1 MTVSTSPSFA
11 LVHDVIADHV
21 DAQRL
26 PSAVFGVA
34 TSDGIQSLEAF
45 GTANGRAVTTDD
57 TYLLFSAGKP
67 LIGLLAMRLVERG
80 LLSLR
85 TPLSE
90 ALPTFGLARADEV
103 VLWHLLCHT
112 GGIVEASVTPHVSL
126 RDQLLEAP
134 QMFEAGR
141 YALYSN
147 VGFTGVGEL
156 IQAATGK
163 RLEDVLVEE
172 LCNLPGVESL
182 SLDPSVPCLPIAG
195 TERVLL
201 DVDRFRELQH
211 PAGAVSA
218 RAEDLLS
225 LSTKLLAGDRDL
237 LHPGTLQA
245 MTRPQTTG
253 IERLMP
259 DPLQIGPGTG
269 QEWGLTW
276 NMRTSPTI
284 LDHRL
289 YGHGG
294 LSGCQWWVYPEHDA
308 AFVFLTNVM
317 NPLDVGVDL
326 DAVHNAFTTCLDPV
340 GDVLE
345 PDARPRAWA

>member
-11 LVHDVIADHV
+11 LVHDVLADHV
-21 DAQRL
+21 RSRRL

-34 TSDGIQSLEAF
+34 NSDGIQSLEAF
-45 GTANGRAVTTDD
+45 GTANGRDVTVDD

-90 ALPTFGLARADEV
+90 AVPSFGLAREDEV

-112 GGIVEASVTPHVSL
+112 GGITEATVTPDGSL
-126 RDQLLEAP
+126 LDQLLYAP

-147 VGFTGVGEL
+147 VGFTGIGEM
-156 IQAATGK
+156 IRAAIG
-163 RLEDVLVEE
+163 RPLEEVLADE
-172 LCNLPGVESL
+172 LRSLPGVSSL
-182 SLDPSVPCLPIAG
+182 SLDPTVPCLPIEG
-195 TERVLL
+195 TERVLV
-201 DVDRFRELQH
+201 DVDRFRELRH
-211 PAGAVSA
+211 PAGAISTK
-218 RAEDLLS
+218 AEDLLA
-225 LSTKLLAGDRDL
+225 LSTMLLSGDREL

-269 QEWGLTW
+269 QEWGLAW

-284 LDHRL
+284 FDHRL

-294 LSGCQWWVYPEHDA
+294 LSGCQWWIYPEHDA
-308 AFVFLTNVM
+308 AFVLLTNLM

-326 DAVHNAFTTCLDPV
+326 DAVHNAFTTCLEPV
-340 GDVLE
+340 GDV
-345 PDARPRAWA
+345 RPPAAEQRAWS

>member
-11 LVHDVIADHV
+11 PVHDVIADHV
-21 DAQRL
+21 RAKRL

-45 GTANGRAVTTDD
+45 GTANGRDVVTDD
-57 TYLLFSAGKP
+57 TYLLFSAAKP
-67 LIGLLAMRLVERG
+67 LVGLTAMRLVERG

-90 ALPTFGLARADEV
+90 AVPSFGLARADEV

-112 GGIVEASVTPHVSL
+112 AGITEATVTPHTSL
-126 RDQLLEAP
+126 LDQLLHAP

-147 VGFTGVGEL
+147 VGFTAIGEM
-156 IQAATGK
+156 IRAATG
-163 RLEDVLVEE
+163 RPLDEVLLEE
-172 LCNLPGVESL
+172 LGRLPGVSSL
-182 SLDPSVPCLPIAG
+182 SLDPEVPCLPIAG
-195 TERVLL
+195 TERVLV

-211 PAGAVSA
+211 PAGAVTA
-218 RAEDLLS
+218 KAEDLLALGS
-225 LSTKLLAGDRDL
+225 MLLAGDRDL
-237 LHPGTLQA
+237 IHPGTLQA

-284 LDHRL
+284 FDHRL

-308 AFVFLTNVM
+308 CFVFLTNVM

-340 GDVLE
+340 GDAMPPVAE
-345 PDARPRAWA
+345 PRAWA